1 MGYIVFI
8 SIFFP
13 VAMVLMWVGEKFL
26 IEPSANEE
34 RVG

>member
-13 VAMVLMWVGEKFL
+13 VAMALMWIGEKFL
-26 IEPSANEE
+26 VDPSE
-34 RVG
+34 RG